1 MALLPA
7 QEVSLMNEVT
17 VSASERY
24 PDAEDSLPGFSV
36 IQINREAL
44 TSLPKNQLDDV
55 LRSLTPGFSLFRRSS
70 SATANPTT
78 QGASLR
84 NIGPNGAGRTL
95 VLLDGVPQ
103 NDPFGGWV
111 YWNRLPPEL
120 LGKAAVVQGGGAGL
134 FGNNALGGT
143 IYLSRYQPQTLAAS
157 MTLGSQD
164 TAVGT
169 LLFSEGT
176 DQLTFSGTIH
186 GQSTA
191 GYPVIRE
198 DQRGPID
205 KRADSTSVL
214 FEGGISSVFASGVEM
229 SLRAS
234 WFEEERGNGTPYTGN
249 HTEALD
255 LSFSLRGPRDHRV
268 TWETLL
274 YYQDRRYE
282 STFSSVDETRRM
294 ETPALDQYHVPAQ
307 SLGWSFT
314 TTVAGG
320 LFVPETHLD
329 GNQLILGIDARWVE
343 GTTNERFRYVEDRF
357 LNNRAAGGEQWLT
370 GVFAEQTW
378 AFPQEVKVT
387 LGGRADYW
395 SIRDGS
401 RKESIISSGETLLL
415 EHYEDRDGLAV
426 NGRLGI
432 AWDVTSQWQWHSA
445 AYTGFRIP
453 TLNELY
459 RPFRVRNDITGAND
473 TLEPE
478 RLVGVESGV
487 KWSLDETFEIDVTAF
502 WNRLNDAVA
511 NVTLLEGPGA
521 APDGTFIPDGGV
533 FRQRQNID
541 AVDTAG
547 IEVRAN
553 WQPIKQARFSLG
565 YLFTDTRVRA
575 NSPQLDG
582 SELAQAPKHV
592 LTSGVIIQ
600 PHEQWEV
607 MFQARYGAR
616 QYEDDLNSLEL
627 ASYTVCDAGITWKMD
642 KSLSIGLMVEN
653 IFDTEVET
661 GRSGDGLISIG
672 APRWIGVK
680 LRWEL

>member
-1 MALLPA
+1 
-7 QEVSLMNEVT
+7 MNEIT
-17 VSASERY
+17 VSASARY
-24 PDAEDSLPGFSV
+24 PETESSLPGFSV
-36 IQINREAL
+36 IQVNRDEL
-44 TSLPKNQLDDV
+44 TALPKNQLDDV

-84 NIGPNGAGRTL
+84 NVGPNGAGRTL
-95 VLLDGVPQ
+95 ILLDGVPQ

-120 LGKAAVVQGGGAGL
+120 LGQATVAQGGGAGL

-143 IYLSRYQPQTLAAS
+143 IYLSRYQPQSLAAS
-157 MTLGSQD
+157 ITLGSQD

-198 DQRGPID
+198 DQRGPVD
-205 KRADSTSVL
+205 QKAASTAAL
-214 FEGGISSVFASGVEM
+214 FEGGISTVFAYGVEM

-234 WFEEERGNGTPYTGN
+234 WFEEERSNGTPYTGN
-249 HTEALD
+249 RTEALD
-255 LSFSLRGPRDHRV
+255 LSLSLRGPRDNAV

-282 STFSSVDETRRM
+282 STFSSVDETRRT
-294 ETPALDQYHVPAQ
+294 ETPALDQYAVPAQ

-314 TTVAGG
+314 TTIAGG
-320 LFVPETHLD
+320 LFVPESRLE
-329 GNQLILGIDARWVE
+329 GSRLILGADTRWVE
-343 GTTNERFRYVEDRF
+343 GTTHERFRYVDDRF
-357 LNNRAAGGEQWLT
+357 LNQREAGGEQWFA

-378 AFPQEVKVT
+378 ALPQDVKIT

-395 SIRDGS
+395 ALRNGN
-401 RKESIISSGETLLL
+401 RKESIISNGDTLLS
-415 EHYEDRDGLAV
+415 ESYEDRDGVAV
-426 NGRLGI
+426 NGRFGV

-473 TLEPE
+473 ALEPE
-478 RLVGVESGV
+478 HLTGIETGV
-487 KWSLDETFEIDVTAF
+487 KWSLDETFEIDVTGF
-502 WNRLNDAVA
+502 WSRLNDAVA
-511 NVTLLEGPGA
+511 NVTLLQGPGTA
-521 APDGTFIPDGGV
+521 SDGTFVPDGGV

-547 IEVRAN
+547 IEVRTN
-553 WQPIKQARFSLG
+553 WQPVKQARFSFG

-575 NSPQLDG
+575 SSPQLDG
-582 SELAQAPKHV
+582 RELAQAPRHV
-592 LTSGVIIQ
+592 LTSAVIIQ

-607 MFQARYGAR
+607 LFQARYGSR

-627 ASYTVCDAGITWKMD
+627 ASYTVCDAGITWKID
-642 KSLSIGLMVEN
+642 KSFSIGLMVEN
-653 IFDTEVET
+653 LFDKEVET
-661 GRSGDGLISIG
+661 GRTGDGLVSIG
-672 APRWIGVK
+672 APRWWGVK
-680 LRWEL
+680 VRYEF